1 MPDSE
6 LAVVS
11 VDSFPAPT
19 IITRAGPTT
28 RKKFFEFF
36 TVPIRNA
43 NTRAASYRAIQQ
55 FLAWVERAGY
65 QDLEDIEP
73 ITVAAYIETL
83 QRQAAPP
90 TVKQHMAAI
99 RMLFSWLTEKG
110 SRSADSRPRR
120 QPHDETLRPPG
131 PEGVARGH
139 GADSVL
145 TPSILADTQRFITAD
160 QKFHM
165 KGPQDSRGKKANPR
179 ARIGQLG
186 VNLIEKNRPTRP

>member
-1 MPDSE
+1 MSDSE
-6 LAVVS
+6 LAIVS
-11 VDSFPAPT
+11 VDSFATPT

-43 NTRAASYRAIQQ
+43 NTRAAYYRAIQQ

-99 RMLFSWLTEKG
+99 RILFSG
-110 SRSADSRPRR
+110 SP
-120 QPHDETLRPPG
+120 
-131 PEGVARGH
+131 
-139 GADSVL
+139 
-145 TPSILADTQRFITAD
+145 
-160 QKFHM
+160 
-165 KGPQDSRGKKANPR
+165 KKACWP
-179 ARIGQLG
+179 
-186 VNLIEKNRPTRP
+186 